1 MNGQLSASNSIA
13 RMLYRILIL
22 PVFGFVAVALVIG
35 ACDYMCSKRNVDGDV
50 DLEERGANAFRRAD
64 GG

>member
-1 MNGQLSASNSIA
+1 MNGQL
-13 RMLYRILIL
+13 
-22 PVFGFVAVALVIG
+22 
-35 ACDYMCSKRNVDGDV
+35 CSSRNVDEDLSGHARPHHGFV